1 MSAETVWYLDS
12 SAIVK
17 LVAEEVE
24 TGALSAFLSRRRS
37 VVSSALATTEV
48 TRAVLA
54 LGEPFVRRA
63 AEVLARLELVRV
75 TDGILRDAGHLQP
88 ASLRSLDA
96 IHLATA
102 SLFGESL
109 GGLVT
114 YDRRMSEAA
123 RTLGW
128 DVHQPA

>member
-17 LVAEEVE
+17 LVAEEAE
-24 TGALSAFLSRRRS
+24 TRALLRFLKRRKIL
-37 VVSSALATTEV
+37 VSSALATTEV
-48 TRAVLA
+48 TRSVLA
-54 LGEPFVRRA
+54 LGDHFVRRA
-63 AEVLARLELVRV
+63 GEVLGRFELVRV
-75 TDGILRDAGHLQP
+75 SDETLKDGGLLKP

-102 SLFGESL
+102 SLFGETL

-114 YDRRMSEAA
+114 YDRRMYEAA
-123 RTLGW
+123 ESLGW
-128 DVHQPA
+128 RVHQPA

>member
-17 LVAEEVE
+17 LVAVE
-24 TGALSAFLSRRRS
+24 SETQALLRFLRRRS
-37 VVSSALATTEV
+37 VLVSSGLATTEV
-48 TRAVLA
+48 TRAVLG
-54 LGEPFVRRA
+54 LGEPFIQRA
-63 AEVLARLELVRV
+63 GEVLSRFELVRV
-75 TDGILRDAGHLQP
+75 SEEILADAGLLEP
-88 ASLRSLDA
+88 ATLRSLDA

-102 SLFGESL
+102 SLFGETL

-114 YDRRMSEAA
+114 YDRRMLEAA
-123 RTLGW
+123 ESLGW